1 MSFSLIDILLV
12 TSIIQ
17 SLALAAFLLLPEN
30 IRAVSNQLLVAT
42 LVSFAF
48 NMAEIL
54 SYGVGLTMRH
64 PEVAYL
70 GTLFGL
76 LQAGTLY
83 LYAQS
88 LMFRDFRLRW
98 GHAVH
103 TLLFWVV
110 AVILFVEYY
119 QQPTEVKL
127 QLLQRQD
134 YPGVLTSPVLAVAIH
149 AVVLGYFFATIRAIS
164 RFGMGIRGI
173 FSNIENKQLSWLR
186 SLLMGYAAVWGVSLL
201 YCMVAH
207 VVRNPAQAQWVV
219 GFAGV
224 VGFLFINYL
233 LVNALRQPAIFSG
246 LSAEEAA
253 LLEEV
258 QVPEAAAP
266 SNQDHGDN
274 HALMERLRRHMDES
288 RPHLR
293 SNLTVAQLARELDLS
308 PRDLSRLLNQGFH
321 QNFFEFIS
329 GHRLEEAKA
338 RLADPANTDSILDV
352 MYAAGFNS
360 KSVFNTLFRKSTG
373 MTPSRYRALHAGAG
387 RA

>member
-54 SYGVGLTMRH
+54 SYGVGFTMRH
-64 PEVAYL
+64 PGVAYL

-164 RFGMGIRGI
+164 RFGTGIRGI

-186 SLLMGYAAVWGVSLL
+186 SLLIGYAAVWGVSLL

-258 QVPEAAAP
+258 QVPEAAPP
-266 SNQDHGDN
+266 SNQDHGN
-274 HALMERLRRHMDES
+274 NRALMERLRRHMDES

-329 GHRLEEAKA
+329 GHRLEEAMA